1 MKNKLLSKSVCNVFA
16 VLFGIISA
24 GASIA
29 RENSTAINSY
39 LGVTTQ
45 KIVKTGES
53 TPEDFYKTQYS
64 SVEELREK
72 SLEINREVLEEGM
85 VLLKNENSALP
96 LAKNSKVSLYSA
108 NSVTFVYAG

>member
-1 MKNKLLSKSVCNVFA
+1 MKNKLLAKILCNVFA

-29 RENSTAINSY
+29 FENSTAINSY

-53 TPEDFYKTQYS
+53 TPCPAAS
-64 SVEELREK
+64 NNVC
-72 SLEINREVLEEGM
+72 
-85 VLLKNENSALP
+85 
-96 LAKNSKVSLYSA
+96 VSP
-108 NSVTFVYAG
+108 VH

>member
-1 MKNKLLSKSVCNVFA
+1 MKNKLLAKILCNVFA

-29 RENSTAINSY
+29 FENSTAINSY

-53 TPEDFYKTQYS
+53 TPEDF
-64 SVEELREK
+64 
-72 SLEINREVLEEGM
+72 
-85 VLLKNENSALP
+85 
-96 LAKNSKVSLYSA
+96 
-108 NSVTFVYAG
+108 